1 MVRGGGRGAT
11 WDKYLTAVRKPAPGE
26 LPLLLVDS
34 EEIPVPGHSTWQHLK
49 ARDKWN
55 RPEGAG
61 SQDAFLMICC
71 METWF
76 LADQKSMRDF
86 FGASFKVT
94 AIPKWP
100 DFESVPKATV
110 FDALERATTGKYSK
124 GKVSFELLAAI
135 EPGRVEEHCAAA
147 KSLLDR
153 LRAVRH

>member
-1 MVRGGGRGAT
+1 
-11 WDKYLTAVRKPAPGE
+11 
-26 LPLLLVDS
+26 
-34 EEIPVPGHSTWQHLK
+34 
-49 ARDKWN
+49 
-55 RPEGAG
+55 
-61 SQDAFLMICC
+61 MICC

-76 LADQKSMRDF
+76 LADQESMRDF
-86 FGASFKVT
+86 FGASFKAT

-135 EPGRVEEHCAAA
+135 EPARVEEHCAAA
-147 KSLLDR
+147 KSLLDC